1 MPITRN
7 AAESRA
13 DLNKALIGAA
23 KLRMQPIAPSDVT
36 PHLTPPALIQFPAK
50 IASSTYSGKL
60 FLPTVVSLLVNW
72 STTSYQVAMAL
83 FATHWSPTS

>member
-13 DLNKALIGAA
+13 DLNKALIGAV

-36 PHLTPPALIQFPAK
+36 PHLTPPAPIQFTSAYGCELTSKLEHYQLP
-50 IASSTYSGKL
+50 SSYGLICNTL
-60 FLPTVVSLLVNW
+60 EP
-72 STTSYQVAMAL
+72 YQLMYA
-83 FATHWSPTS
+83 